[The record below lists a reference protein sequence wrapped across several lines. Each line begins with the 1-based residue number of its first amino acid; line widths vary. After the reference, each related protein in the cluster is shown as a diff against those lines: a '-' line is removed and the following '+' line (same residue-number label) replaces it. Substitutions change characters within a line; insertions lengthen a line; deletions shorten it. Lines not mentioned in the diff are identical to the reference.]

1 MTEHVSSRK
10 DMLFPAKAEQIMPA
24 DTYFLF
30 RKQIVQDS
38 RFFFFDVFASG
49 LKFLKIILY

>member
-1 MTEHVSSRK
+1 MTKHVSSRK
-10 DMLFPAKAEQIMPA
+10 DMLLPTKAEQVMPV

-38 RFFFFDVFASG
+38 FFFDVFASG
-49 LKFLKIILY
+49 LKFLKIIL